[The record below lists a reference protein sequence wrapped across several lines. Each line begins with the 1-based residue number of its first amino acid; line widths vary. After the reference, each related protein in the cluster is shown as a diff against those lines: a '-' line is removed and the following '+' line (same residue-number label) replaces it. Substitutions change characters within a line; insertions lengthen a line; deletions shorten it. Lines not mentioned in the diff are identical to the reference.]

1 MFIGNSATGENSWVP
16 TGGEPVPSEE
26 TGQAYFDHDDHSE
39 FMESL
44 NTTNNPDDVVEELK
58 QARSKKLKKTAER
71 APARSRGSS
80 KGEITQCV
88 DSFTEVAKSLVGEE
102 IHKSDR
108 LTVSIKAAV
117 DILNS
122 TEGVEVGSRFWVN
135 ATEVLENETKRVLW
149 LQMPEA
155 ARLNWMTMQVEKMA

>member
-1 MFIGNSATGENSWVP
+1 M
-16 TGGEPVPSEE
+16 
-26 TGQAYFDHDDHSE
+26 
-39 FMESL
+39 
-44 NTTNNPDDVVEELK
+44 
-58 QARSKKLKKTAER
+58 KKSVER

-88 DSFTEVAKSLVGEE
+88 DRFTEVAKSLVGEE

-155 ARLNWMTMQVEKMA
+155 ARLNWMTMQVEKMS